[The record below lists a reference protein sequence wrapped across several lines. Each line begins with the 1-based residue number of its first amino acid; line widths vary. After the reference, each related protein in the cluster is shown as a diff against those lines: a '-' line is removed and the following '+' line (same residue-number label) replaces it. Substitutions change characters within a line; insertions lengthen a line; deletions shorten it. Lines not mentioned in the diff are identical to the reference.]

1 MGPGFLG
8 GIKKKTAS
16 STFSFPSV
24 LPPPTVSLLPSP
36 LTVLTYYQH
45 SIPFQ
50 GFEPSHHWISEISS
64 PS

>member
-16 STFSFPSV
+16 STFSLPSV
-24 LPPPTVSLLPSP
+24 LPPLTVSLLPSP
-36 LTVLTYYQH
+36 LYYQH
-45 SIPFQ
+45 SILLQ
-50 GFEPSHHWISEISS
+50 GFEPSHPWISKISS